1 MRRRHDGR
9 IDIDGRDRPGVSDHP
24 FQWPGGLS
32 IPSIRSMGVGGGS
45 PTRSIR
51 SGGVRVIFEGAEALW
66 ASPPG
71 QPPIPRPQN
80 HRGRAPTH
88 SRRQHAPLLDEGGHA
103 LGGHAGGGAEAHGRR
118 ARSGEIR
125 CGGGGGLCGRGWT
138 WSARD
143 RASVSSKTRG
153 GSICVRWSSQ
163 AWVQGQKTN
172 RSPTPR
178 AEGRESKQ
186 SNQEAATC
194 KWWRMMLHLRRTRW
208 NTRRGRGVPRFAPP
222 TDPHKQAE
230 QRE

>member
-1 MRRRHDGR
+1 MLF
-9 IDIDGRDRPGVSDHP
+9 SKELKP
-24 FQWPGGLS
+24 F
-32 IPSIRSMGVGGGS
+32 
-45 PTRSIR
+45 
-51 SGGVRVIFEGAEALW
+51 
-66 ASPPG
+66 
-71 QPPIPRPQN
+71 
-80 HRGRAPTH
+80 GRAPPASPQSQGPKITAGAHQHIRDDSTH
-88 SRRQHAPLLDEGGHA
+88 RFWMKVAMPLAGTREAALKLMVGGR
-103 LGGHAGGGAEAHGRR
+103 GAGRFAV
-118 ARSGEIR
+118 
-125 CGGGGGLCGRGWT
+125 GGGGLCGRGWT